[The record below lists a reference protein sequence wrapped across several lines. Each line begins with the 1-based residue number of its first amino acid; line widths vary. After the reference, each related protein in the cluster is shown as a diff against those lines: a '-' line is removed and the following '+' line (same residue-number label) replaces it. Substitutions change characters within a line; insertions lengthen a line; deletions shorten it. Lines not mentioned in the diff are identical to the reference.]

1 MIRNS
6 GAFSLLGMSKSR
18 ACTFGAVLLI
28 WLSCS
33 SLLVAAQDGITDPV
47 EVKALQDIKN
57 SLIDINKNLSN
68 WRRGDPCTS
77 NWTGVWCFNTAK
89 EDGYLHVKE
98 LQLLNMNLS
107 GTLSPSLGLLSY
119 MEILDF
125 MWNSITGSI
134 PPEIGNIKSL
144 ELLLLNGN
152 QLTGPLPE
160 ELGYLPKLDRIQ
172 IDQNHISGPIPKSF
186 AYLNSTKHFHMNNNS
201 ISGQIPAELSR
212 LPNLVHFLLD
222 NNNLSGTLPPDLYK
236 LPKLLILQLDNN
248 HFDGST
254 IPPSYGNMTQL
265 LKLSL
270 RNCSLRGP
278 MPDLSRIPNLGYL
291 DLSFNQLAG
300 PIPPKKLS
308 ENITTIDLSN
318 NTLNGTIPAY
328 FSDLPRLQLL
338 STANNSL
345 SGSVPSTIWQ
355 TRTNRNEGL
364 HLHFENNRLS
374 NISGSTSLPQ
384 NVTLWLQGNPACL
397 NFNIVRFCG
406 SQNGDVNNQSSTESN
421 VTCPAQSCP
430 PPNEYFRT
438 SPISCFCAAPLI
450 IGYRLKSPGFT
461 NFIPYRVAFEDHLT
475 SGLELHLYQLDLSS
489 TIWEEGPRLKMQ
501 LKLFPVYVNENS
513 SHTFNDSE
521 VRRIITLFRGWNI
534 PGSRLFGPYEL
545 LYINL
550 LDPYT
555 NVLGAIAGAVT
566 LSAVVSLL
574 IVRKRSRD
582 YRAISKRR
590 RVSKASLKIE
600 GVKYFSY
607 AEMALATNNFN
618 RSSQVGQGGYG
629 KVYKGFLADGRTVAI
644 KRAEEASFQGEREF
658 LTEIELL
665 SRVHHRNLV
674 SLIGFCDEGGE
685 QMLVYEFM
693 SNGTLR
699 DHLSAK
705 AKEPLSF
712 ATRLGIALDSAK
724 GILYLHTEADPP
736 IFHRDVKASNIL
748 LDSRYNAKV
757 ADFGLSKLAPVPD
770 IEGDVPGHISTV
782 VKGTPGYLDPE
793 YFLTGK
799 LTDKSDVYSLGVVFL
814 ELLTGMQ
821 PISHGKNIV
830 KEVNIAYQTGI
841 IFSVVDGRMRSYPSD
856 CVDKFSTLAMKCC
869 NYETDERPSMIDV
882 VRELENMW
890 HMMPES
896 DTKTTDT
903 MSIDIGMEMTSPSSY
918 SLLKNPCVSSE
929 VSSSNLVGRVA
940 PTITPR

>member
-6 GAFSLLGMSKSR
+6 GAFPLLGMSKSR

-28 WLSCS
+28 WLCCS
-33 SLLVAAQDGITDPV
+33 SLLVAAQDGITAPE

-77 NWTGVWCFNTAK
+77 NWTGVLCFNATK
-89 EDGYLHVKE
+89 EDAYLHVRE

-107 GTLSPSLGLLSY
+107 GTLSPSLGRLSY

-125 MWNSITGSI
+125 MWNRITGSI

-144 ELLLLNGN
+144 
-152 QLTGPLPE
+152 
-160 ELGYLPKLDRIQ
+160 KLFR
-172 IDQNHISGPIPKSF
+172 
-186 AYLNSTKHFHMNNNS
+186 
-201 ISGQIPAELSR
+201 
-212 LPNLVHFLLD
+212 
-222 NNNLSGTLPPDLYK
+222 
-236 LPKLLILQLDNN
+236 
-248 HFDGST
+248 
-254 IPPSYGNMTQL
+254 
-265 LKLSL
+265 
-270 RNCSLRGP
+270 
-278 MPDLSRIPNLGYL
+278 
-291 DLSFNQLAG
+291 
-300 PIPPKKLS
+300 
-308 ENITTIDLSN
+308 LSN
-318 NTLNGTIPAY
+318 NNLNGTIPAY
-328 FSDLPRLQLL
+328 FSDLPLLQLL
-338 STANNSL
+338 SIANNSL

-355 TRTNRNEGL
+355 TRTNRNEAL
-364 HLHFENNRLS
+364 DLHFENNMLS

-384 NVTLWLQGNPACL
+384 NVTLWLQGNPACSDS
-397 NFNIVRFCG
+397 NIVKFCG
-406 SQNGDVNNQSSTESN
+406 SQNGDMDDQNTTESN
-421 VTCPAQSCP
+421 VTCLTQSCP
-430 PPNEYFRT
+430 PPYENFQT
-438 SPISCFCAAPLI
+438 SASSCFCAAPLI
-450 IGYRLKSPGFT
+450 FEYRLKSPGFS
-461 NFIPYRVAFEDHLT
+461 NFIPYRVAFQEYLT
-475 SGLELHLYQLDLSS
+475 SGLELYLYQLDLSS
-489 TIWEEGPRLKMQ
+489 AAWEKGPRLKMQ
-501 LKLFPVYVNENS
+501 LKLFPDYVNGNS

-521 VRRIITLFRGWNI
+521 VRRIVSMFTGWNI
-534 PGSRLFGPYEL
+534 PDSPIFGPYEL
-545 LYINL
+545 LGINL
-550 LDPYT
+550 LGPYADVLFVSRQKST
-555 NVLGAIAGAVT
+555 ISTGALVGIVLGAIAGAVT

-574 IVRKRSRD
+574 ILRKRSMN
-582 YRAISKRR
+582 YRAVSKTR

-600 GVKYFSY
+600 GVKCFSY

-618 RSSQVGQGGYG
+618 SSSQIGQGGYG
-629 KVYKGFLADGRTVAI
+629 KVYKGFLADGRAVAI
-644 KRAEEASFQGEREF
+644 KRAEETSFQGEREF

-712 ATRLGIALDSAK
+712 ATRLGIALASAK

-793 YFLTGK
+793 YFLTHK

-830 KEVNIAYQTGI
+830 REVNIAYQTGM
-841 IFSVVDGRMRSYPSD
+841 IFSIVDGRMGSYPSD
-856 CVDKFSTLAMKCC
+856 CVDKFLTLAMKCC
-869 NYETDERPSMIDV
+869 NDDTDERPSMIDV
-882 VRELENMW
+882 VRELESMW

-896 DTKTTDT
+896 DTKTTDA
-903 MSIDIGMEMTSPSSY
+903 MSTDTGMEMTSPSAC

-929 VSSSNLVGRVA
+929 VSSSDLVSGVA